1 MDPREAVKLKAHM
14 RFLRWTTSFTCLK
27 TLDIRCCTF
36 CKNMDGFGDSWKL
49 DTCKVCSC
57 YKLGLNMALGDS

>member
-1 MDPREAVKLKAHM
+1 M

-27 TLDIRCCTF
+27 TLDIRRCTF

-49 DTCKVCSC
+49 DIYMVCSC